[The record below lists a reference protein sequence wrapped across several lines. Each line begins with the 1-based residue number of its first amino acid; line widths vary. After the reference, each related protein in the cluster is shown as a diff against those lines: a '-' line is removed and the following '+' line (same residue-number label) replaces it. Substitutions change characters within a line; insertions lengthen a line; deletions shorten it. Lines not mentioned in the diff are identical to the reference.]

1 MASRTSTPRTRSPS
15 TSSDSSDT
23 TMLDAPTHVALTPAR
38 PRQPSMTQAP
48 STAQAAS
55 AADPS
60 FSLLLSLPR
69 ELRDRI
75 YTYAL
80 TSPYPFWWPGQ
91 APMKHH
97 VSVNLL
103 RANTQIYNEAVPV
116 LYTENKFLFT
126 HPSDCNVFRVVA
138 SPHAEGIQSVY
149 FRVREKDLRL
159 WTAYLG
165 SKSADRS
172 LKADLPALKNL
183 WIFMRCA
190 TGTGR
195 ILASLGVQGLPG
207 AHAFGGVGALPPGG
221 MGAGAGM
228 VQHIHQHVQQT
239 LGHQV
244 ATLQQQVQ
252 HLTHAVVGATP
263 ANHAPA
269 DAGHHVPPPPP
280 PPPPQPSQAPPFASF
295 AANATPIPHHH
306 PQPPAPAASTQGNH
320 HILTNFLRFERELGI
335 ESLCLSLRETL
346 ADADR
351 VFATHTAGAGGHREW
366 RRGEREREAGG
377 RAEPGLGHREARA
390 AERARDR
397 RGERVDD
404 AGAGEAADAT
414 GAAAGAGRDRAGTP
428 SSSSQGQSALDSRAK
443 ERTKPGRR
451 SPPDVKIVCIMRLP
465 KPEVSRLVRMYPDE
479 LNVDRNGDAR
489 TRFRRLHGAE
499 VCVEISGF
507 EGVVG

>member
-38 PRQPSMTQAP
+38 PRQPSMTLP
-48 STAQAAS
+48 PTAQAPP
-55 AADPS
+55 ADPS

-80 TSPYPFWWPGQ
+80 ISPYPFWWPGQ

-103 RANTQIYNEAVPV
+103 SANRQIYNEAVPV

-126 HPSDCNVFRVVA
+126 HPSDCNIFRVVA
-138 SPHAEGIQSVY
+138 SQHAEGIQSVY
-149 FRVREKDLRL
+149 FRIREKDLRL

-221 MGAGAGM
+221 MGAGVGAGL
-228 VQHIHQHVQQT
+228 VQQVHQHVQQT

-252 HLTHAVVGATP
+252 HLTHAVVGVAP
-263 ANHAPA
+263 ANHAPAA

-280 PPPPQPSQAPPFASF
+280 PPPQAPPFAAF
-295 AANATPIPHHH
+295 AANTTPIPHHH
-306 PQPPAPAASTQGNH
+306 PQPPAAASIQGNH
-320 HILTNFLRFERELGI
+320 QILTNFLRFERELGI

-346 ADADR
+346 ADADYI
-351 VFATHTAGAGGHREW
+351 FTTSGGHREW
-366 RRGEREREAGG
+366 RRGEREREASG
-377 RAEPGLGHREARA
+377 RAVLELGHREARA
-390 AERARDR
+390 AERERDR

-404 AGAGEAADAT
+404 AGAAEAADT
-414 GAAAGAGRDRAGTP
+414 AASAGRERGGTP
-428 SSSSQGQSALDSRAK
+428 SSSSQGQSAPGSRAK
-443 ERTKPGRR
+443 ERSKIRRR

-465 KPEVSRLVRMYPDE
+465 KPEVSRLVRMYPEE

-499 VCVEISGF
+499 VCVEISGY
-507 EGVVG
+507 EGAQG